1 MTEVTRVTI
10 LGATGSVG
18 QNTLAVLAEDPGFS
32 VHALSAHQNTQLLLE
47 QCQRFKPRYAVI
59 SDVERA
65 DEMAGLLRAGGCK
78 TELLVGE
85 EGLLEVASAPETDVV
100 MAAIVGAAGLASSL
114 AAVEHGKRL
123 LLANKEALVM
133 SGELFMQTAA
143 RSGAQV
149 IPIDSEHNAIF
160 QCLPLNLAGVHADQ
174 LRQVEKII
182 LTSSGGPF
190 LNTPARELTQ
200 VTPEQACKH
209 PNWSMGRKIS
219 VDSATMMNKGLEF
232 IEACFLFGIEP
243 DRVEVLIHPQSIVH
257 SMVHYRDGSVL
268 AQLAN
273 PDMRV
278 PIAHGLSWPERMESG
293 ATMLDLAKEKP
304 LEFLD
309 PDYDRFPCLAL
320 GMEAARRG
328 GSATIALN
336 AANEIAV
343 QAFLEGQLPFLEI
356 AKVIAEVVAKTPC
369 EAPSSLAIIQDC
381 DQLARKLAKDL
392 IIKNFH

>member
-18 QNTLAVLAEDPGFS
+18 QNTLAVLAEDPRFS
-32 VHALSAHQNTQLLLE
+32 VYALSAHRNTALLLE
-47 QCQRFKPRYAVI
+47 QCQRFRPRYAVLT
-59 SDVERA
+59 DTGKA
-65 DEMAGLLRAGGCK
+65 DEMAALLRTSACK
-78 TELLVGE
+78 TELLVGPE
-85 EGLLEVASAPETDVV
+85 YLQEVASAPDTDVV
-100 MAAIVGAAGLASSL
+100 MAAIVGAAGLASSM
-114 AAVEHGKRL
+114 AAVQHGKRL

-143 RSGAQV
+143 ESGAQI

-174 LRQVEKII
+174 LRQVEKIV
-182 LTSSGGPF
+182 LTGSGGPF
-190 LNTPARELTQ
+190 LNTPRRELTR

-209 PNWSMGRKIS
+209 PKWSMGRKIS

-232 IEACFLFGIEP
+232 IEACYLFGIEP

-293 ATMLDLAKEKP
+293 ATLLDLVSEQP
-304 LEFLD
+304 LQFLD

-336 AANEIAV
+336 AANEVAV
-343 QAFLEGQLPFLEI
+343 KAFLDGQLPFLEI
-356 AKVIAEVVAKTPC
+356 AEVIAEVVAKTSC
-369 EAPSSLAIIQDC
+369 EAPASLAIIQDC
-381 DQLARKLAKDL
+381 DQQARKLAKDL